1 MRQLAERGDAV
12 GAPLPS
18 VDELAEPRLRFACNP
33 HLSGHGG
40 GHETN
45 LRQMALDGVR
55 LTGRL
60 TGADGERVTFARDL
74 ADNLRFADAYFDQRF
89 TPIIERF
96 AARTG
101 LDLEPDDRRWPTYE
115 PPEVEAM
122 DLAAE
127 GITTVL
133 WTTGY
138 APDYGWLDFP
148 ILDVFGV
155 PRQVAGQT
163 EVPGLTCLGQLWQRN
178 AASANLAGVHVDA
191 ALLAAG
197 W

>member
-1 MRQLAERGDAV
+1 
-12 GAPLPS
+12 
-18 VDELAEPRLRFACNP
+18 
-33 HLSGHGG
+33 
-40 GHETN
+40 
-45 LRQMALDGVR
+45 MALNGVR
-55 LTGRL
+55 LDRSARPV
-60 TGADGERVTFARDL
+60 ADGERVTFARDL
-74 ADNLRFADAYFDQRF
+74 ADNLRFADAYFDR
-89 TPIIERF
+89 EVH
-96 AARTG
+96 ADHRTVRRT
-101 LDLEPDDRRWPTYE
+101 DRPRALEPDDRRWPTYE

-138 APDYGWLDFP
+138 APDYAWLEFP
-148 ILDVFGV
+148 ILDAFGV
-155 PRQVAGQT
+155 PRQVADHT